1 MVQKGREKIRI
12 KICGI
17 TNKENALLAVKF
29 GADALGFIFA
39 PSPRRVTPEIARS
52 IICAILPFVKTI
64 GVFVN
69 ENPVRIKEIIQFC
82 GLDLIQLHGD
92 ESPDVCHELMPNSIK
107 TFRLK
112 DESSLQSIRQ
122 YDGKVRALLFDTYSE
137 KKRGGT
143 GKTFDWDLAVKG
155 KELGMPI
162 ILSGGLKPSNIEEA
176 ISTVK
181 PYAVD
186 VNSGVEEW
194 PGKKSPVL
202 MKKLM
207 ETIRKMDVGALTDA

>member
-1 MVQKGREKIRI
+1 MVQKCKEKIRV

-17 TNKENALLAVKF
+17 TNKEDALLAVEL
-29 GADALGFIFA
+29 GTDALGFIFA

-69 ENPVRIKEIIQFC
+69 ENPVRIKEIIHFC

-92 ESPDVCHELMPNSIK
+92 ESPDLCHELMPNTIK
-107 TFRLK
+107 AFRLK
-112 DESSLQSIRQ
+112 DESNLQSIKP

-137 KKRGGT
+137 EDRGGT

-155 KELGMPI
+155 KESGIPI
-162 ILSGGLKPSNIEEA
+162 ILSGGLSPSNIEEA
-176 ISTVK
+176 VMIVN

-186 VNSGVEEW
+186 VNSGVEER
-194 PGKKSPVL
+194 PGKKSHIL
-202 MKKLM
+202 LKRLM
-207 ETIRKMDVGALTDA
+207 ETISRIDIGGLTYD